1 MGTTFW
7 MSAEIQADVSSQYT
21 AALNEMESALNA
33 VIETSD
39 YGPLTRWSFIAIVR
53 EEDHPDYGEVKRY
66 HKKTR
71 VFEFRLKI
79 DHATFK
85 AADDLGKRKLIMA
98 ALLRSINEM
107 PKLVPKGIDYARLE
121 SDVRGVAASKGWL

>member
-7 MSAEIQADVSSQYT
+7 MSAEIQRDVSPQYT
-21 AALNEMESALNA
+21 AALNEIEPALNA
-33 VIETSD
+33 IIETSD
-39 YGPLTRWSFIAIVR
+39 YGTLARWSFIAIIL
-53 EEDHPDYGEVKRY
+53 DDGDPYYGEVKRY

-71 VFEFRLKI
+71 VFEFRLKT

-98 ALLRSINEM
+98 SILRSIDEM
-107 PKLVPKGIDYARLE
+107 RQLVPKGIDYGRLE
-121 SDVRGVAASKGWL
+121 SDVRAVAASKGWL

>member
-1 MGTTFW
+1 MGTTLW
-7 MSAEIQADVSSQYT
+7 MSAEIQRDVSPQYT
-21 AALNEMESALNA
+21 AALNEMEPAINA
-33 VIETSD
+33 IIETSD
-39 YGPLTRWSFIAIVR
+39 YGPLTRWSFIAIVL
-53 EEDHPDYGEVKRY
+53 DDDDPDYGEVKRY

-71 VFEFRLKI
+71 VVEFRMKI

-121 SDVRGVAASKGWL
+121 SDVRGVATAKGWL

>member
-1 MGTTFW
+1 
-7 MSAEIQADVSSQYT
+7 MSAEIQADVSPQYT
-21 AALNEMESALNA
+21 AALNEMEPAINA
-33 VIETSD
+33 ILETSD

-53 EEDHPDYGEVKRY
+53 KEDHPGYGEVKRY

-85 AADDLGKRKLIMA
+85 TADDLGKRKLITA
-98 ALLRSINEM
+98 ALLSSIDEM
-107 PKLVPKGIDYARLE
+107 RKLVPKGIDYQRLE
-121 SDVRGVAASKGWL
+121 NDVRGVAAAKGWL